1 MSWLK
6 VFLEW
11 AEKNEKL
18 HEMIH
23 GINFFL
29 CESYI
34 LLDTLKYMIKQ
45 MFLKLWIE
53 IITIEIWTN
62 T

>member
-1 MSWLK
+1 MLSEWIK

-18 HEMIH
+18 QEMIH

-29 CESYI
+29 CVSYSI
-34 LLDTLKYMIKQ
+34 MLHTLKIHNKANV
-45 MFLKLWIE
+45 LKVM
-53 IITIEIWTN
+53 N
-62 T
+62 